1 MSILKLRTWLTPGAP
16 AVERLCLSS
25 TPAPYVLYMVILG
38 LPWWFRQKRI
48 CLQCGRD
55 LGSIPGLGRSPG
67 GGHGNPLQCS
77 CLENPHG
84 QRAWRVESMGLQ
96 RVGRDWAAKH
106 SRQAPLFL
114 LFLGGLRREWASP
127 TLPTHA
133 RTHTHMHPFS
143 FLLMSE
149 PVQERGIVTLSHS
162 IPAATPAACQH
173 FPIILAKGQN
183 NARKGRS
190 GLMGIKCLWVPEQ

>member
-55 LGSIPGLGRSPG
+55 LGLIPGLGRSPG

-133 RTHTHMHPFS
+133 HTHTYAPFLISSNESTCPGKRNCDPQSLHTRCHPSCLPAFS
-143 FLLMSE
+143 
-149 PVQERGIVTLSHS
+149 H
-162 IPAATPAACQH
+162 
-173 FPIILAKGQN
+173 N
-183 NARKGRS
+183 S
-190 GLMGIKCLWVPEQ
+190 G